1 MDPGQPVFLRL
12 NSPYYAIAGVGF
24 YTAFHLLPMDSVSLN
39 FIMTTGRSSSRISG
53 LTVLAPGKLN
63 GTSKSTID
71 HDTGHIGA
79 TCEPSAPPG
88 MTWRVLGILA
98 GSRKGQCDWRWFAHA
113 PNETAARKIA
123 RSMSSVEWSRTKCER
138 VAVKGSAPGRKLPA
152 RTLSNT
158 ATTPKLAPRTEIM
171 ALIARV
177 VSFLKVKNTPDFDS
191 MSDAELADY
200 FRKIGGNR
208 ALSQSAISYRRAQVA
223 EANRQYERLIL
234 KPIPKGQK
242 RFKR

>member
-1 MDPGQPVFLRL
+1 
-12 NSPYYAIAGVGF
+12 
-24 YTAFHLLPMDSVSLN
+24 
-39 FIMTTGRSSSRISG
+39 MTTRRPSSRITG
-53 LTVLAPGKLN
+53 LTVLAPGKLI
-63 GTSKSTID
+63 GTSKWTID

-79 TCEPSAPPG
+79 TGEPSAPPG

-98 GSRKGQCDWRWFAHA
+98 GSRKGQCDWKWFKHA

-138 VAVKGSAPGRKLPA
+138 VAIKGSAPSRKLPT

-158 ATTPKLAPRTEIM
+158 ATRPKLPPRTDIM

-177 VSFLKVKNTPDFDS
+177 VSFLKIKKTPDFES
-191 MSDAELADY
+191 MSDTELADY
-200 FRKIGGNR
+200 FREIGGNR
-208 ALSQSAISYRRAQVA
+208 ALSQSAISYWRAQVA
-223 EANRQYERLIL
+223 KADRQYERLIL

-242 RFKR
+242 RLKR

>member
-1 MDPGQPVFLRL
+1 M
-12 NSPYYAIAGVGF
+12 
-24 YTAFHLLPMDSVSLN
+24 
-39 FIMTTGRSSSRISG
+39 
-53 LTVLAPGKLN
+53 APGKLN

-79 TCEPSAPPG
+79 TGEPSARPG

-177 VSFLKVKNTPDFDS
+177 VSFLKVKNTPDFES
-191 MSDAELADY
+191 MSNTELADY

-242 RFKR
+242 RPKR